1 MIESTTIDGGSGNN
15 SGSGNDNTTN
25 NANNNNNNVID
36 INNANNNANNN
47 NANNN
52 NANNNNNN
60 VIDHQCLETAKWTK
74 YLPESFG
81 IRESVRSSSYRW
93 CVRESGMW
101 GIATATAMSLHR
113 LRMGSKVS
121 IK

>member
-25 NANNNNNNVID
+25 NANNNNNVID
-36 INNANNNANNN
+36 INNANNNNANNN

-52 NANNNNNN
+52 NANNNNN